1 MKKLAVK
8 KGENECMACLTC
20 ENVCASS
27 FYKSEDTTTQN
38 LSCIQITGENNQAKV
53 SVCVQCGKC
62 AKSCEAKAISKNA
75 KGVFIIDKKTCVNCG
90 KCIEACPFGLVV
102 KAKERETPSKCI
114 ACGICVKNC
123 PMDILYIKEE
133 ADKPEAK
140 AS

>member
-1 MKKLAVK
+1 VA
-8 KGENECMACLTC
+8 A
-20 ENVCASS
+20 

-38 LSCIQITGENNQAKV
+38 LSCIQITSKDGKTKV
-53 SVCVQCGKC
+53 LTCVQCGKC

-75 KGVFIIDKKTCVNCG
+75 KCVYVLDKKACVNCG

-102 KAKERETPSKCI
+102 KAKERESPSKCI
-114 ACGICVKNC
+114 ACGICAKNC

-133 ADKPEAK
+133 AEAEAK